1 MEPGRPQLKG
11 EGGSSPCYSC
21 GSTNHMALEC
31 YFKEAICHNC
41 GKKGHVARAGRSRSN
56 IPLSQLKVHKSASNS
71 KQQARKTHH
80 IYSTQQEEDDSEYT
94 QYALFT
100 ISVSP
105 NGLEIE
111 MEVDMEHH
119 YQLLAKPLSVI
130 SKTTYLN
137 LWQS

>member
-1 MEPGRPQLKG
+1 
-11 EGGSSPCYSC
+11 
-21 GSTNHMALEC
+21 MASEC

-41 GKKGHVARAGRSRSN
+41 GKKGHVARACRSRSN
-56 IPLSQLKVHKSASNS
+56 IPLGQRKVHKSASNS

-80 IYSTQQEEDDSEYT
+80 TQQEENNCEYT

-100 ISVSP
+100 ISKKKKTLVTVSP
-105 NGLEIE
+105 NGMEIE
-111 MEVDMEHH
+111 KEVDTG
-119 YQLLAKPLSVI
+119 ASLSVI